1 MTDLTKMLCGLFFF
15 TLILSACSSEDLAP
29 TSNEDEIVPQEFL
42 NISYMGQ
49 SYENVPTAYD
59 ENGDFIFLDKEF
71 SEIYQKNLANDL
83 DWSISIK
90 GSNSIEFFSNL
101 KENLEAN
108 GIVIDSTIKSIA
120 AYPIDGLTRAGY
132 DDLASLTLFD
142 DKEFKDR
149 NYTFVLN
156 DSVISTEVSNLKNSP
171 WSFNDKCSSLK
182 IANNM
187 PNDPNKEFQLGYFSY
202 PCSNIDAVFIGYDD
216 RNFSDRTITCVAHA
230 GDKKECSNL
239 PGFND
244 KLSSF
249 KFFFAQ
255 KGQYTSSF

>member
-1 MTDLTKMLCGLFFF
+1 MTDLTKMLCGFFVF
-15 TLILSACSSEDLAP
+15 TLALSACSSEDLTP
-29 TSNEDEIVPQEFL
+29 TSNEEGIVPQEFL
-42 NISYMGQ
+42 NITYKGQ
-49 SYENVPTAYD
+49 SFENVPTAYD

-71 SEIYQKNLANDL
+71 SKIYQKNLANDS

-90 GSNSIEFFSNL
+90 GSSDIEFFSNL
-101 KENLEAN
+101 DENLEAN
-108 GIVIDSTIKSIA
+108 GIEIDPEIKSIV
-120 AYPIDGLTRAGY
+120 AYPIDVLTRAGY
-132 DDLASLTLFD
+132 EDLASVTLFD
-142 DKEFKDR
+142 DKDFKDR

-156 DSVISTEVSNLKNSP
+156 DSIISTDVRNLKNSP
-171 WSFNDKCSSLK
+171 WKFNDKCSSLK

-187 PNDPNKEFQLGYFSY
+187 PNDPNKEFKLGYFTY

-216 RNFSDRTITCVAHA
+216 RDFSDRTITCVAHA
-230 GDKKECSNL
+230 GDKKECPSL

>member
-90 GSNSIEFFSNL
+90 GSNSIEFFS
-101 KENLEAN
+101 
-108 GIVIDSTIKSIA
+108 I
-120 AYPIDGLTRAGY
+120 
-132 DDLASLTLFD
+132 
-142 DKEFKDR
+142 
-149 NYTFVLN
+149 
-156 DSVISTEVSNLKNSP
+156 
-171 WSFNDKCSSLK
+171 
-182 IANNM
+182 
-187 PNDPNKEFQLGYFSY
+187 
-202 PCSNIDAVFIGYDD
+202 
-216 RNFSDRTITCVAHA
+216 
-230 GDKKECSNL
+230 
-239 PGFND
+239 
-244 KLSSF
+244 
-249 KFFFAQ
+249 
-255 KGQYTSSF
+255 

>member
-1 MTDLTKMLCGLFFF
+1 
-15 TLILSACSSEDLAP
+15 
-29 TSNEDEIVPQEFL
+29 
-42 NISYMGQ
+42 
-49 SYENVPTAYD
+49 
-59 ENGDFIFLDKEF
+59 
-71 SEIYQKNLANDL
+71 
-83 DWSISIK
+83 
-90 GSNSIEFFSNL
+90 
-101 KENLEAN
+101 
-108 GIVIDSTIKSIA
+108 
-120 AYPIDGLTRAGY
+120 
-132 DDLASLTLFD
+132 
-142 DKEFKDR
+142 
-149 NYTFVLN
+149 
-156 DSVISTEVSNLKNSP
+156 
-171 WSFNDKCSSLK
+171 
-182 IANNM
+182 M